1 MHLEKPETLHSQKAK
16 FIQCYKAELQ
26 RKPKSKSLLD
36 DHKRCNRELE
46 FSTIQLNQ
54 QPLSWVRSR
63 GQKGE
68 EEEVQRRS
76 KWEMEKEMEKERE
89 RVKIKQSDKRGV
101 SQRCIHSS
109 KVTDPHPRLL
119 LRAKCSM
126 EKPDELMSWGRSAM
140 EDSERERRKEEEPL
154 HPHPTPHCN
163 YYNYLKRISQHAV
176 SSPQCTVRR
185 HKQLISQQNWGFSN
199 TMS

>member
-1 MHLEKPETLHSQKAK
+1 MQQRARVQHNPIKSATTVLSEEQRPE
-16 FIQCYKAELQ
+16 
-26 RKPKSKSLLD
+26 R
-36 DHKRCNRELE
+36 RR
-46 FSTIQLNQ
+46 
-54 QPLSWVRSR
+54 RR
-63 GQKGE
+63 GSETEQMRDGE
-68 EEEVQRRS
+68 RNGEG
-76 KWEMEKEMEKERE
+76 E